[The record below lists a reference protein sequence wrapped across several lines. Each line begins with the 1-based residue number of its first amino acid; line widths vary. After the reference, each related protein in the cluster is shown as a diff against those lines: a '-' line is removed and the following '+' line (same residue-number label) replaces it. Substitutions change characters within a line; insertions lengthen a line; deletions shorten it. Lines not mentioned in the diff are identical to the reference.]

1 MTPHEDDGIAPPAR
15 GDSRL
20 PETEPDEGSGDRSLI
35 GDIQGLIEDGKT
47 YLEAEL
53 GFQKTRAAYVADR
66 AKAAVVFGAI
76 SVLLGFLALIG
87 VTMGLII
94 ALTPLL
100 TAWGACGLVVLL
112 LVAGAALAG
121 RAAKRRWERLM
132 AVIDAKPE

>member
-66 AKAAVVFGAI
+66 AKAAVVFGAV

>member
-66 AKAAVVFGAI
+66 AKAAVVFGAV

-94 ALTPLL
+94 ALTPLI

>member
-66 AKAAVVFGAI
+66 AKAAVVFGAV

-112 LVAGAALAG
+112 LVVGAALAG